1 MKNPRGRRGFFVSG
15 VNQNVL
21 VFKGNN
27 CISLYNYATILSIEI
42 AESRCRQ
49 MVNPLWKNTE
59 IRNQLKIIT
68 KEIAPDLVL
77 TNATYLHGI
86 FKKWMTGNI
95 WISGDRI
102 VYAGKEMPK
111 IDASTEVADMKD
123 KFIVPG
129 YIEPHVHPYQLY
141 NPHSFADY
149 AAQGGTTM
157 FLSDNLTLYLALE
170 NEKAFSLLDQLA
182 ELPFN
187 FYWWTRFDS
196 QTELNDED
204 QLFTSTFVGEWL
216 DRQDVLLGGELTGWP
231 KLMAGDDQML
241 YWIQKAKM
249 GLKKIEGHFPGAS
262 EKTLARMKLL
272 GADGDHESMTVD
284 EVEMRLLH
292 GYGVTLRYSSIR
304 PDLPD
309 LLKEIVER
317 ELNVFDKLMMT
328 TDGSTP
334 TFHLDGVMDLCIKI
348 ALEAGVPPID
358 AYMMASYNVAR
369 YYNVT
374 SLHGLI
380 ATGRYANLNILDTPE
395 NPVPSGV
402 ISKGVWL
409 KKDGKKVYS
418 LPNIDWSI
426 LPDLDIDFELTEDDF
441 QFSMPFG
448 IEMVN
453 DVITKPYTVNVD
465 THDSDLSKSHDESF
479 LMLIDKKGKWR
490 VNTLI
495 KGFAPG
501 LDGFASSYTNTG
513 DIILIG
519 KKRKDMWLAFNEMK
533 RLKGGIVLAE
543 KGEIVESLPLP
554 YGGVMSDLPMEQLIE
569 QEKSLKKALK
579 KRGYKHGDAVYTLL
593 FLQATHLP
601 YVRVT
606 QKGIYDVMNKKILF
620 PAFMR

>member
-1 MKNPRGRRGFFVSG
+1 MKV
-15 VNQNVL
+15 
-21 VFKGNN
+21 
-27 CISLYNYATILSIEI
+27 
-42 AESRCRQ
+42 
-49 MVNPLWKNTE
+49 
-59 IRNQLKIIT
+59 IT
-68 KEIAPDLVL
+68 KEASPDLVL

-95 WISGDRI
+95 WIKDDRI
-102 VYAGKEMPK
+102 VYAGQEMPE
-111 IDASTEVADMKD
+111 IGEDTEVADMTG

-141 NPHSFADY
+141 NPQTFADY
-149 AAQGGTTM
+149 AAQGGTTT
-157 FLSDNLTLYLALE
+157 FLSDNLTLFLALE
-170 NEKAFSLLDQLA
+170 NEKAFSLLDELRK
-182 ELPFN
+182 LPFN

-196 QTELNDED
+196 QTEMNNED
-204 QLFTSTFVGEWL
+204 HLFTSKSVGEWL
-216 DRQDVLLGGELTGWP
+216 DRPDVLLGGELTGWP

-241 YWIQKAKM
+241 YWIQKAKL

-262 EKTLARMKLL
+262 EKTLARMRLL
-272 GADGDHESMTVD
+272 GADGDHEAMTVE

-292 GYGVTLRYSSIR
+292 GYGVTLRHSSIR
-304 PDLPD
+304 PDLPS
-309 LLKEIVER
+309 LLKGIVER

-334 TFHLDGVMDLCIKI
+334 GFHQDGVMDLCIQI
-348 ALEAGVPPID
+348 ALDAGVPPID

-374 SLHGLI
+374 NLHGLI
-380 ATGRYANLNILDTPE
+380 ATGRMANLNILDDIE

-409 KKDGKKVYS
+409 KKNGEKVYT
-418 LPNIDWSI
+418 LPTIDWSVM
-426 LPDLDIDFELTEDDF
+426 PELDMKFDLTEDDF

-453 DVITKPYTVNVD
+453 DVITKPYSVNVD
-465 THDSDLSKSHDESF
+465 THDGNLSKAHDESF
-479 LMLIDKKGKWR
+479 MMLVDRHGKWR

-495 KGFAPG
+495 KGFAAG
-501 LDGFASSYTNTG
+501 VSGFASSYTNTG

-519 KKRKDMWLAFNEMK
+519 KSRRDMWAAFEELK
-533 RLKGGIVLAE
+533 RIKGGIVLIE
-543 KGEIVESLPLP
+543 DGENVCTLPLP
-554 YGGVMSDLPMEQLIE
+554 IGGGMSDLPMEELIP
-569 QEKSLKKALK
+569 QEAALKKALK
-579 KRGYKHGDAVYTLL
+579 ERGYKHGDAVYTLL

-601 YVRVT
+601 YVRIT